1 MTVLLDTHVWIWWVL
16 GQKELP
22 RRLRSRLDALA
33 RRAPPLVS
41 DVSLWEAQMMFA
53 KRRLPLKM
61 PFDRWLYLA
70 TKPSLV
76 TMTRITPSVALRLN
90 ELPADFHADPADG
103 IIVATAL
110 AAGVP
115 LLTYDR
121 KIQSSG
127 VVQLWN

>member
-16 GQKELP
+16 GQRDLP
-22 RRLRSRLDALA
+22 RRQRAKLDAMA
-33 RRAPPLVS
+33 MRTPPLVS

-53 KRRLPLKM
+53 KKRLPLDM
-61 PFDRWLYLA
+61 PFDRWLYRA
-70 TKPSLV
+70 TRSAVV
-76 TMTRITPSVALRLN
+76 TMIRITPSVAVQLN
-90 ELPADFHADPADG
+90 ELPPDFNADPADR

-121 KIQSSG
+121 KIRSSNI
-127 VVQLWN
+127 VPLWN